1 MAFVFDE
8 LDHELLDHH
17 KKFLGVGALPFGLD
31 LRNIEDSLAYQA
43 QKAIIRELRGL
54 RADLAGRAA
63 PAVDPLDSLTS
74 SEAPPV
80 ATPAAGQSAARAG
93 RAPSRS

>member
-31 LRNIEDSLAYQA
+31 LRNIEASLAYQA
-43 QKAIIRELRGL
+43 QKAIIRELRAL
-54 RADLAGRAA
+54 RAAVTARGGAAPDPLDDLTSSGAPPAAA
-63 PAVDPLDSLTS
+63 PAAARS
-74 SEAPPV
+74 A
-80 ATPAAGQSAARAG
+80 PAAGRV
-93 RAPSRS
+93 PSRS